1 VLKFVA
7 WGALLIQALQL
18 KQSASVYRKLT
29 FTIERWI
36 QLMHVNHFPSTANR
50 YIAETLNRN
59 LGESENKYRILLVN
73 DSDRDDES
81 QLLNCIQKEAL
92 YWVNSAS
99 GTEALEIV
107 RESPPDLM
115 VLDVS
120 ISLLEWRDLISII
133 RSTVMPYFPILLV
146 ANNDHISLELALEAG
161 ADDLVTKP
169 FVVNELK
176 AKIRAL
182 LRVNSRI
189 SERDARLKAQEN
201 FVRLLVHDLR
211 VPLAAAIYL
220 LDSLVDGVYGN
231 TLEEISPVLRRLYS
245 SSQSLLDLVNTLL
258 DASLYDAGVK
268 KLNLEKVDLRQII
281 TSVAEQLLPLATAKK
296 LNLQIN
302 LNTSLPL
309 IVEGAPIEL
318 QRLFLNLVSNAIKF
332 TDFGWVK
339 IVQQKSDSKV
349 VIEVSDSGMGISD
362 EDLPKIF
369 SRFYCGGRGHT
380 SVGFG
385 LGLYLAKQIV
395 EAHKGNIGVSSS
407 PGLGSTFTIQL
418 PFCQP
423 TTPP

>member
-1 VLKFVA
+1 
-7 WGALLIQALQL
+7 
-18 KQSASVYRKLT
+18 
-29 FTIERWI
+29 
-36 QLMHVNHFPSTANR
+36 MHINHFPSTANR
-50 YIAETLNRN
+50 CIAETPNRN

-92 YWVNSAS
+92 YWVKSAS

-176 AKIRAL
+176 ARIRAL

-189 SERDARLKAQEN
+189 YERDARLKAQEN

-231 TLEEISPVLRRLYS
+231 TLEDISPVLRRLYS
-245 SSQSLLDLVNTLL
+245 SSQSLLDLVNRT
-258 DASLYDAGVK
+258 
-268 KLNLEKVDLRQII
+268 
-281 TSVAEQLLPLATAKK
+281 
-296 LNLQIN
+296 
-302 LNTSLPL
+302 
-309 IVEGAPIEL
+309 
-318 QRLFLNLVSNAIKF
+318 
-332 TDFGWVK
+332 
-339 IVQQKSDSKV
+339 
-349 VIEVSDSGMGISD
+349 
-362 EDLPKIF
+362 
-369 SRFYCGGRGHT
+369 
-380 SVGFG
+380 
-385 LGLYLAKQIV
+385 LAKVFYGMI
-395 EAHKGNIGVSSS
+395 KG
-407 PGLGSTFTIQL
+407 LT
-418 PFCQP
+418 
-423 TTPP
+423 

>member
-1 VLKFVA
+1 MLKFVA